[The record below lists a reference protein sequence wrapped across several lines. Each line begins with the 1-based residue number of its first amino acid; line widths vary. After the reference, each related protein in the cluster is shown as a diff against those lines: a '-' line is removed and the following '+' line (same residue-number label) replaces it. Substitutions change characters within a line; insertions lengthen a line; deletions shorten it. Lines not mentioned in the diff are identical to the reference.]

1 MEKFTILTGIAAPFP
16 RVNVDTDTII
26 PKLYC
31 KSVKRTGFGAHLFN
45 DIRFFEEGSERPD
58 FVLNRAPYRNASILI
73 TGENFGCGSSR
84 EAAAWAL
91 REFGI
96 RCIVAPSFSDIFT
109 NNCFQNAMLPLALPE
124 SAVDNLTGQA
134 QDGANAVMTV
144 DLGQGHI
151 TAPDGRRFGFEID
164 PYRKDCL
171 LNGLDEIAVTM
182 THDTAIAAYET
193 EIDAKRSWR
202 RPARE

>member
-1 MEKFTILTGIAAPFP
+1 MEKFTILMGVAAPFP

-31 KSVKRTGFGAHLFN
+31 KSFKRTGFGAHLFN
-45 DIRFFEEGSERPD
+45 DIRFFEDGSERPD
-58 FVLNRAPYRNASILI
+58 FVLNRVPYREASILI
-73 TGENFGCGSSR
+73 AGDNFGCGSSR

-109 NNCFQNAMLPLALPE
+109 NNCFQNAMLPIGLPE
-124 SAVDNLTGQA
+124 SAVDNLTAQA
-134 QDGANAVMTV
+134 EDGANAVMTV
-144 DLGQGHI
+144 DLMQGFI
-151 TAPDGRRFGFEID
+151 TAPDGRRFCFEID
-164 PYRKDCL
+164 LYRKDCL

-182 THDTAIAAYET
+182 THDMAIAEYER
-193 EIDAKRSWR
+193 EIDAKRNWR
-202 RPARE
+202 RPARK